1 MSRIPGWQAVKARWA
16 AITPRRKAL
25 LALLL
30 VFATGLGAGA
40 LMEDIVDEIERPFFA
55 ADHDDEDDGLTEESL
70 LERLDLTA
78 EQRVQIERAFE
89 AREDGLEAYWDA
101 HLSEL
106 ESVIDSS
113 RQDIRAVLTPD
124 QRAVYDSQLG
134 RLRLQSRRELE
145 ADDDD

>member
-1 MSRIPGWQAVKARWA
+1 MSRIPGWQAMKTRWT
-16 AITPRRKAL
+16 AIAPRRKAL

-30 VFATGLGAGA
+30 VFVTGLTGGA
-40 LMEDIVDEIERPFFA
+40 LIEDIVDQIERPFFA
-55 ADHDDEDDGLTEESL
+55 ADHDDDDDGLTEESL

-78 EQRVQIERAFE
+78 EQRVRIERAFE
-89 AREDGLEAYWDA
+89 AREDRLEAYWDA

-106 ESVIDSS
+106 ESVFDSS

-134 RLRLQSRRELE
+134 RLRLQSRRDLE
-145 ADDDD
+145 EDDED

>member
-1 MSRIPGWQAVKARWA
+1 
-16 AITPRRKAL
+16 
-25 LALLL
+25 
-30 VFATGLGAGA
+30 
-40 LMEDIVDEIERPFFA
+40 MEDIVDEIERPFFA
-55 ADHDDEDDGLTEESL
+55 AGHDDEDDGLTEESL

-89 AREDGLEAYWDA
+89 AREDRLEAYWDA